1 MFTGAPVPHSF
12 YYKEEEEQ
20 KDSGYK
26 GTCIDVD
33 GNKYSC
39 IIVGDDKDKPEVM
52 DISGTALAIFF
63 ILGVMLV
70 TYFWGNKIYKWMWKG
85 N

>member
-12 YYKEEEEQ
+12 YYEEEEEQ

-39 IIVGDDKDKPEVM
+39 MIMGSSKEKIESPENLGGVFLM
-52 DISGTALAIFF
+52 LF
-63 ILGVMLV
+63 ILV
-70 TYFWGNKIYKWMWKG
+70 TCYWIYKIKRRW